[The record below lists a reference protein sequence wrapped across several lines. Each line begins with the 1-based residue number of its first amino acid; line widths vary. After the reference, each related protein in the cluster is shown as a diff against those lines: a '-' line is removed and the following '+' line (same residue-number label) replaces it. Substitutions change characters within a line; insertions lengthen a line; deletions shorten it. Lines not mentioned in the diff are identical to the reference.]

1 MPKPIEPDDLVERRQ
16 DVAPGAREP
25 LLVLEPLRAFL
36 DDRGLGQGPIS
47 VEAIGDG
54 HSFETFLLRRQ
65 GAEVVLRRPPRPP
78 LTPGVHDVLREARV
92 LGALGESSVR
102 APRLLAVCED
112 TSILGVPFTVMERVP
127 GIVIARDEE
136 LPAALDAPEQC
147 RRIGEELI
155 DTLVELHACD
165 FEACGL
171 GGLGR
176 ADGFLE
182 RRLARNREAWERDAV
197 REIPDIDRTAE
208 LLAATM
214 PPPQAP
220 GLVHG
225 DFRLGNVMYAP
236 TAPARLLAILDWE
249 TTTIGDPLADLGF
262 TIATYPEPEDSD
274 GVLLALGSVALRP
287 SWWPVTRSA
296 PGAPWST
303 SAGTWPSVCG
313 ASRSSSK
320 ACTGGWSGGSRRTRG
335 TASSSMASRN
345 SRGVRRGWRPAG
357 SRSLDAQISDL
368 DPECMGLVIVRRM
381 RRGHS
386 STRQC

>member
-36 DDRGLGQGPIS
+36 DDRGLGQGPIG

-287 SWWPVTRSA
+287 GFPTRAELVARYAERSGRSVEHLRWYMA
-296 PGAPWST
+296 FGLWRVAIQLEGLYGRLVGGLSQDPWYREFEHGVPEL
-303 SAGTWPSVCG
+303 AGR
-313 ASRSSSK
+313 AARL
-320 ACTGGWSGGSRRTRG
+320 
-335 TASSSMASRN
+335 ASSWEPVS
-345 SRGVRRGWRPAG
+345 
-357 SRSLDAQISDL
+357 
-368 DPECMGLVIVRRM
+368 
-381 RRGHS
+381 
-386 STRQC
+386 